1 MELYSKNPRQIT
13 DKQYTQLKEW
23 LEELGDLSGI
33 VHDLNSDEIVGGNQ
47 RSRVIDI
54 NNCELVIEHQHE
66 TPDSQ
71 GTVGM
76 GYVIWNDKRYGYR
89 QVRWTP
95 EQCDKAN
102 IVANKAGGEWDW
114 DILANEFDLDDLL
127 DWGFSERELIGF
139 NSGGG
144 TGSEEGTK
152 TLAERFVVPPFSVLD
167 ARQGYWQKRKDA
179 WISLGIVSELG
190 RGVDLLQFSDACKNG
205 YPVHDRYSEEAKSV
219 RAESGRLTYVKGKE
233 RSLDETS
240 VKILGGGRKQKANPT
255 LGAES
260 ANKSLGAIPSN
271 QSDLLD
277 KNYASRAKAAQAYGS
292 GGPADLQKQYVDGV
306 LMKSDSGNDPT
317 YYFKKQAKEKELGR
331 KLTTKEFQENY
342 YEGPETYL
350 SGSSIFD
357 PVLCELIYR
366 WFMEPGE
373 GKVIDPFAGGSVRGI
388 VAGLLGKDYTG
399 IELAEH
405 QVAANIV
412 QSKDILGETKQAKEF
427 IPISISGKWAQHKFS
442 CTKEYITSE
451 CGGGCCEGSDKIMIS
466 LLPREVDVH
475 TENGYPVEDGFLQAD
490 PVTGKCPHK
499 QKDGLCSLH
508 GKPDKPFGCI
518 ASPFTLNKS
527 NTLIIRNRYNMMKC
541 HGQGEPAY
549 ITFRASLDLILGN
562 EEAERVCQE
571 LAKEEGKNIGA
582 NMPIDSFNKL
592 KYLDSLKSGAAGPLP
607 ETNTTQPPVW
617 IIGDSL
623 DIETLAPGEYDLL
636 FSCPPYGD
644 LEVYSDDPRDISTMP
659 FDDFIAVYR
668 QIIAKS
674 VSLLKD
680 NRFACFVVGDYR
692 DKKGFYHNFPAL
704 TIEAFQDAGMILY
717 NEAILVTALGSLPI
731 RAGRQFQT
739 GRKLGKTHQNVLVFY
754 KGDPDNIKTWG
765 DVEIGDITE
774 EETDRDVL
782 SDWTG

>member
-1 MELYSKNPRQIT
+1 MEWTNVFRKLSDLQPWERNPRQINE
-13 DKQYTQLKEW
+13 KQAERLKESFEDFGQVETIAIGPESEVYNGHQR
-23 LEELGDLSGI
+23 LNVLMAQHGGDYEIECRQSDRALSEKEREK
-33 VHDLNSDEIVGGNQ
+33 L
-47 RSRVIDI
+47 
-54 NNCELVIEHQHE
+54 
-66 TPDSQ
+66 
-71 GTVGM
+71 TVFLHKG
-76 GYVIWNDKRYGYR
+76 
-89 QVRWTP
+89 
-95 EQCDKAN
+95 A
-102 IVANKAGGEWDW
+102 AGEWDW
-114 DILANEFDLDDLL
+114 DVLANEFDLDDLL

-219 RAESGRLTYVKGKE
+219 RA
-233 RSLDETS
+233 
-240 VKILGGGRKQKANPT
+240 NPT
-255 LGAES
+255 LGAVA
-260 ANKSLGAIPSN
+260 ANTAA
-271 QSDLLD
+271 DL
-277 KNYASRAKAAQAYGS
+277 KHGTYASRAKAAQAYGS

-399 IELAEH
+399 IELAAH